1 MRAVIHTGEF
11 NGMNTI
17 LQIYIQSINSLLQR
31 FDSDSLFTAKLIAS
45 LTLLLNVQVT
55 LYMFDIYPVFEST
68 DAIEYLVFGLIIAV
82 LFVGVHLAT
91 ESGTHA
97 IKRANFL
104 VKEKPYIAVL
114 CWGWFTFSMFIFPL
128 L

>member
-1 MRAVIHTGEF
+1 MEVIHTGEF
-11 NGMNTI
+11 KGMNTI

-68 DAIEYLVFGLIIAV
+68 HAIKYLFFGLIIAV
-82 LFVGVHLAT
+82 LFAGIHLAT

-97 IKRANFL
+97 IKRANLL

-114 CWGWFTFSMFIFPL
+114 CWGWFAFSLFIFPL